1 MDSEESSRYL
11 IVRPEKGRFTD
22 LFRYALRGVND
33 EDNHR
38 SQITTSLDVDVD
50 HRRRWVI
57 LVSILVLK
65 LIALFAIPM
74 YWTGRF
80 LDFFLNLISLNGG
93 SFFTL
98 LHNFLH
104 GQSLTHSSSSLLTYL
119 HSSTHFI
126 CIFGTANV
134 VLPERGSQTFVST
147 IGQLDAR
154 VDLEKQPFKP
164 QLGNRALMDLC
175 IMSSKLAY
183 ENPLFIQ
190 NVVNLRWMMHFVA
203 FYDCWNG
210 KSLTVIN

>member
-22 LFRYALRGVND
+22 LFRYALLGAN
-33 EDNHR
+33 
-38 SQITTSLDVDVD
+38 VD

-104 GQSLTHSSSSLLTYL
+104 
-119 HSSTHFI
+119 
-126 CIFGTANV
+126 ANV
-134 VLPERGSQTFVST
+134 VLPERGSLTFVST

-164 QLGNRALMDLC
+164 QLGNRAALMDLC

-210 KSLTVIN
+210 KC

>member
-22 LFRYALRGVND
+22 LFRYALLGAN
-33 EDNHR
+33 
-38 SQITTSLDVDVD
+38 VD

-104 GQSLTHSSSSLLTYL
+104 GQSLTHSLIFFITYL
-119 HSSTHFI
+119 LALKHSFHLYFW
-126 CIFGTANV
+126 N
-134 VLPERGSQTFVST
+134 SQCCPT
-147 IGQLDAR
+147 
-154 VDLEKQPFKP
+154 
-164 QLGNRALMDLC
+164 
-175 IMSSKLAY
+175 
-183 ENPLFIQ
+183 
-190 NVVNLRWMMHFVA
+190 
-203 FYDCWNG
+203 
-210 KSLTVIN
+210 

>member
-1 MDSEESSRYL
+1 LLFLCTGLAAFL
-11 IVRPEKGRFTD
+11 I
-22 LFRYALRGVND
+22 Y
-33 EDNHR
+33 
-38 SQITTSLDVDVD
+38 S
-50 HRRRWVI
+50 
-57 LVSILVLK
+57 SILSLSTAVLSS
-65 LIALFAIPM
+65 PC
-74 YWTGRF
+74 
-80 LDFFLNLISLNGG
+80 
-93 SFFTL
+93 FTTFYMVS
-98 LHNFLH
+98 H
-104 GQSLTHSSSSLLTYL
+104 SLTHSLTHLLHYLLTYL

-134 VLPERGSQTFVST
+134 VLPDRGSQTFVST

-154 VDLEKQPFKP
+154 VDLQFMDKQPFKP

-210 KSLTVIN
+210 KC

>member
-22 LFRYALRGVND
+22 LFRYALLGAND
-33 EDNHR
+33 EDNR
-38 SQITTSLDVDVD
+38 SQITTSSVDVDVD
-50 HRRRWVI
+50 RRWVI

-134 VLPERGSQTFVST
+134 VLPDRGSQTFVST

-154 VDLEKQPFKP
+154 VDLQFMDKQPFKP

-190 NVVNLRWMMHFVA
+190 NVVNLRWMMHFVG

-210 KSLTVIN
+210 KC